1 MKVLCWMKTSRK
13 IIKNKKEE
21 SDVNK
26 LHPQL
31 FEYEFDKDMRA
42 FSTTR
47 NGGVSKGA
55 YTSFNINHYC
65 GDDEKAIR
73 QNRQILCNE
82 LHITDNCLVMPHQVH
97 GINILKVDQ
106 EFMQLSNEK
115 RKEAL
120 EGVDG
125 LITSLRGVCIGISTA
140 DCIPVLIYNKDRHI
154 AAAVHA
160 GWRGT
165 VKRIVTTALEAVQTN
180 YSIRPEELSAIIGPG
195 ISLDSFE
202 VGNEV
207 FEQFKSAGFPMPLI
221 AEKYPAKAP
230 YTEKWHI
237 DLWEA
242 NRLQLLEGGML
253 RENIRVAGICTYR
266 HADEFFSARRLGI
279 KSGRI
284 FTGILFPDQ
293 INE

>member
-1 MKVLCWMKTSRK
+1 MK
-13 IIKNKKEE
+13 
-21 SDVNK
+21 K

-31 FEYEFDKDMRA
+31 LEYEFDKEMKA

-47 NGGVSKGA
+47 KGGVSKGA

-65 GDDEKAIR
+65 GDNEEDI
-73 QNRQILCNE
+73 QHNRTILCDE
-82 LHITDNCLVMPHQVH
+82 LHISENCLIMPHQVH
-97 GINILKVDQ
+97 DTKILAIDND
-106 EFMQLSNEK
+106 FMALTKEERMK
-115 RKEAL
+115 RL

-125 LITSLRGVCIGISTA
+125 LITSLKGVCIGVSTA

-165 VKRIVTTALEAVQTN
+165 VARIVKTAVEAIRSR
-180 YSIRPEELSAIIGPG
+180 YAIRPEELSAIIGPG
-195 ISLDSFE
+195 ISLESFE

-207 FEQFKSAGFPMPLI
+207 FEQFKAAEFPMPLI
-221 AEKYPAKAP
+221 AEQFPAKAP

-242 NRLQLLEGGML
+242 NRLQLIEAGVE
-253 RENIRVAGICTYR
+253 REQIHVAGIDTYR
-266 HADEFFSARRLGI
+266 HADEYFSARKLGI
-279 KSGRI
+279 QSGRI
-284 FTGILFPDQ
+284 FTGILFPTTD
-293 INE
+293 NE